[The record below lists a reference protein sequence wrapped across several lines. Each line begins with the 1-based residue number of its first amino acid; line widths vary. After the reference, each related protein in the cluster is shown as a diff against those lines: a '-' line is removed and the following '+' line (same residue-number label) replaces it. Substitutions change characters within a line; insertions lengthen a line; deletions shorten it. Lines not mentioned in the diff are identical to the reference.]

1 MTLEEFDRGEI
12 EKGEEYGKGFAERL
26 KEELLQNGLQCG
38 FNGSK
43 WYSLY
48 EIEKFAKKVEK
59 TVDKPQTM

>member
-1 MTLEEFDRGEI
+1 MTLDRGEI

-59 TVDKPQTM
+59 TLDKPQTM

>member
-1 MTLEEFDRGEI
+1 MTLEELNRSEI
-12 EKGEEYGKGFAERL
+12 EKGEEYDKGFAEKL

-59 TVDKPQTM
+59 LLTNRK

>member
-1 MTLEEFDRGEI
+1 MTLEELDRGEI

-38 FNGSK
+38 FNVSRC
-43 WYSLY
+43 YSLY

-59 TVDKPQTM
+59 TLDKQ

>member
-12 EKGEEYGKGFAERL
+12 ETGEEYGKRFAEKL
-26 KEELLQNGLQCG
+26 KEELLQNGLECG
-38 FNGSK
+38 FNGSR

-59 TVDKPQTM
+59 TLDKQ

>member
-1 MTLEEFDRGEI
+1 MTLEELNRGEI
-12 EKGEEYGKGFAERL
+12 ETGEEYGKGFAERL

-38 FNGSK
+38 FNGSR

-59 TVDKPQTM
+59 TLDKQ